1 MIPGPRSEPSD
12 ATRFATT
19 QKQRA
24 AELVND
30 CETAL
35 TNIRRTAV
43 EGAVAA
49 ILAGH
54 PTDALFQMLDGVR
67 DAYKL
72 DEERDSRHLDP
83 VIVTQQFARAV
94 RRHALR
100 AYA

>member
-1 MIPGPRSEPSD
+1 MIPDQSGPSD
-12 ATRFATT
+12 ASRFATT

-24 AELVND
+24 AELFND
-30 CETAL
+30 TEQQLDT
-35 TNIRRTAV
+35 IRADAV
-43 EGAVAA
+43 TGAMGA

-67 DAYKL
+67 EAYIL
-72 DEERDSRHLDP
+72 DEERDSRQLDP
-83 VIVTQQFARAV
+83 VTVLATFSRAV